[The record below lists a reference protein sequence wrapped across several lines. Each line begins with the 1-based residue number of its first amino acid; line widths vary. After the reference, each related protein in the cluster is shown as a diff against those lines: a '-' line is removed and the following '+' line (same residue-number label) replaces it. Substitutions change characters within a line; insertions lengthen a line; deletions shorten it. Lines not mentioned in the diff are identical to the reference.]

1 MGDEDDERDV
11 RLADDDVESINY
23 NELED
28 CGIIEGGAEGME
40 IPDNSDDDMGELENV
55 IAEMNETNEF
65 NKSESFSHI
74 DRELIRAGENLSGD
88 DMKNQQKYFRQNSG
102 SDDEGLPEYSKKEDH
117 RTEWQMSFP
126 WDEAVNDANQL
137 VFGNQDF
144 RENQREIIN
153 ATKS

>member
-1 MGDEDDERDV
+1 MNDEDDERDV
-11 RLADDDVESINY
+11 RLANDDIESINY

-40 IPDNSDDDMGELENV
+40 IPQSDDDDMGELENV
-55 IAEMNETNEF
+55 IAEMNDTNEF

-74 DRELIRAGENLSGD
+74 DRELMKTGDALSAD
-88 DMKNQQKYFRQNSG
+88 ELKTKYFRQPSGG
-102 SDDEGLPEYSKKEDH
+102 SDDEALPEYSKKEDH

-137 VFGNQDF
+137 VFGN
-144 RENQREIIN
+144 
-153 ATKS
+153 